1 MGYVDDP
8 EDPAPV
14 KMPVGR
20 PPKKARVEAAPQET
34 ADQQPAAQPHTRK
47 FQKSWITFLPWLVFA
62 FGVGVCPGMTVCPS
76 SVDGQKCPGCR
87 LCGRLMCEL
96 CMERNT
102 RGLFKGGTS
111 ANPFVEGTTDF
122 TSAGVKRHAEL
133 YHKQDLDDRQ
143 KNVREGFDK
152 QFADMDAHLD
162 CVFSNVYWLS
172 KCSIA
177 LWKLA
182 SLCDLDRLKGYPI
195 MRCYCNHVMAR
206 DMLMSIAHVIR
217 EEINAAACAGAA
229 LALMVDESTDV
240 SMTGAMVLYLRLCV
254 NGVFKTVFWGLVEC
268 ADATAN
274 GLFKTILDFFKLQGV
289 PTFLLFCFASDGA
302 SVMTV

>member
-1 MGYVDDP
+1 M
-8 EDPAPV
+8 
-14 KMPVGR
+14 GR
-20 PPKKARVEAAPQET
+20 PPKKPRKDVELPAVPHET
-34 ADQQPAAQPHTRK
+34 ADQQPAARPPTHENHTRK
-47 FQKSWITFLPWLVFA
+47 FQKSPWTKLLPWLIFA
-62 FGVGVCPGMTVCPS
+62 FQVGVNDVTVCPS
-76 SVDGQKCPGCR
+76 PDGQNCPGCK

-102 RGLFKGGTS
+102 RGMMRGVNS
-111 ANPFVEGTTDF
+111 ANPFVEGSKDF
-122 TSAGVKRHAEL
+122 SIANVRRHAEV
-133 YHKQDLDDRQ
+133 YHAADLDDRQ
-143 KNVREGFDK
+143 KTVREGFDK
-152 QFADMDAHLD
+152 QFVDMDAHLD
-162 CVFSNVYWLS
+162 CVFLNVYWLS
-172 KCSIA
+172 KCKVA

-195 MRCYCNHVMAR
+195 MRSYCNHVMAR

-240 SMTGAMVLYLRLCV
+240 SMTGAMVLYLRLSI

-274 GLFKTILDFFKLQGV
+274 GLFKTILNFFKLQGV